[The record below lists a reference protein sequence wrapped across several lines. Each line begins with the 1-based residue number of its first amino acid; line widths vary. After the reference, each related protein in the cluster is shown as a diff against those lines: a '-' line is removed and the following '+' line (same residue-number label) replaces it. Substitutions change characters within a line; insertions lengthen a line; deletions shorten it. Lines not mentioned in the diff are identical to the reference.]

1 LKNGTAMASPPLLL
15 ALDQGTSSSRAAL
28 YDPRG
33 HLIASASAP
42 LAIHYP
48 ADGWVEQD
56 PAAIW
61 QSQLQA
67 MAALEKALNP
77 EQRQAVRC
85 CGITNQRETTVL
97 WQRSDGAP
105 CGPALVWQDGRTA
118 ALCRQWK
125 QQGLEAEWCQRTGL
139 LLDPYF
145 SASKIRWLML
155 HEAAANAAAAR
166 HDLCFGTV
174 ESWLLWHLSGGTR
187 HCSDMSNASRTLLM
201 DLEQR
206 HWVDA
211 FCEQASL
218 PLSALPEL
226 VPCRGDFGAIASGLP
241 FAGVPILA
249 LLGDQQAATL
259 GQLCLDPGEAKCTYG
274 TGAFLVVNTGSVIR
288 RSHAGLLTTLGWTDA
303 DGTPTYCL
311 EGSLFNAGTVVQ
323 WLRDGLGIIENAE
336 AINTLADQVNS
347 SAGVMLVPAFTG
359 WGTPH
364 WDPEARG
371 LLIGLTRDSDRR
383 HIARAALEGIALSVA
398 TLVHLAETAL
408 GQGLGELAVD
418 GGAAASDPL
427 LQAQADS
434 TGLRVRRP
442 ASLESTARGVAL
454 LAGVQC
460 GAVSDLRALQTQR
473 MEGASVFMPQ
483 LDGEQRDRWRQRWDD
498 AVRRSLHWSGSHH
511 NGEAIG

>member
-1 LKNGTAMASPPLLL
+1 MADTPLLL

-28 YDPRG
+28 FDPEGR
-33 HLIASASAP
+33 LVASASTP
-42 LAIHYP
+42 LAINYP

-56 PAAIW
+56 PRAIW
-61 QSQLQA
+61 QSQRQA
-67 MAALEKALNP
+67 MVDLEKAISP
-77 EQRQAVRC
+77 EQRRAVSS
-85 CGITNQRETTVL
+85 CGITNQRETTIL
-97 WQRSDGAP
+97 WQRSDGMP

-118 ALCRQWK
+118 DLCRQWK
-125 QQGLEAEWCQRTGL
+125 QQGLEREWRQRTGL

-155 HEAAANAAAAR
+155 HEAAATAAAAR

-174 ESWLLWHLSGGTR
+174 ESWLLWQLSAGKR

-206 HWVDA
+206 QWVEA
-211 FCEQASL
+211 FCEQTSL
-218 PLSALPEL
+218 PSSALPEL
-226 VPCRGDFGAIASGLP
+226 VPCQGEFGAIAADLP
-241 FAGVPILA
+241 FAGVPIRA

-274 TGAFLVVNTGSVIR
+274 TGAFLVVNTGSKLR
-288 RSHAGLLTTLGWTDA
+288 RSEAGLLTTLGWTDA
-303 DGTPTYCL
+303 KGTPTYCL

-323 WLRDGLGIIENAE
+323 WLRDGLGIISNADE
-336 AINTLADQVNS
+336 VNDLAMEVDS
-347 SAGVMLVPAFTG
+347 AAGVMLVPAFTG

-371 LLIGLTRDSDRR
+371 LLIGLTRDSSRG

-398 TLVHLAETAL
+398 TLVQLAEAAL

-454 LAGVQC
+454 LAGLQSGV
-460 GAVSDLRALQTQR
+460 VDDLRTLQTHR
-473 MEGASVFMPQ
+473 MEGAELFLPQ
-483 LDGEQRDRWRQRWDD
+483 LERPQRECWLERWDD
-498 AVRRSLHWSGSHH
+498 AVRRSLHWNQG
-511 NGEAIG
+511 ATIQ